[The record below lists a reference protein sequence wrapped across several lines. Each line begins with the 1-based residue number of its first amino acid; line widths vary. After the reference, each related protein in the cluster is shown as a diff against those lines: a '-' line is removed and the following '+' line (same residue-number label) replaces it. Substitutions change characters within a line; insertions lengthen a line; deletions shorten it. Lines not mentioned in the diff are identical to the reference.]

1 MRKVIA
7 CSLRSVCLEC
17 HSDWRTFAM
26 KPINKIAVAYF
37 SESKL
42 CFIGARHGVDVVT
55 FYTANPPSK

>member
-1 MRKVIA
+1 
-7 CSLRSVCLEC
+7 
-17 HSDWRTFAM
+17 M